1 MDPAAGTWFVMIH
14 RFVVALMILTTP
26 VAADV
31 VINEIMVNP
40 SGDENA
46 REYVELYNTG
56 SKYVGLSW
64 WLIGNMD
71 GMDNIIAP
79 PDSTYPAHIMGG
91 GYAVILDPDYFE
103 GDDLYQIPESAVV
116 LTISSRGFGRY
127 GILNGRPDSLGLYRI
142 GGSEEEVAAYEL
154 SMIQEGFSIERIDA
168 TVDGSDPRNWSVSH
182 VYGGTPGA
190 PNDAAVALPP
200 SGEIVVSEG
209 IPTSTAQFDVMLAVA
224 PVQMTVTIYDRA
236 GRQVRRLID
245 GDRRTGRTTVQWDGL
260 DDRERPVTTGRY
272 IVHVEAL
279 DLATNNVH
287 RLRATVVIAR
297 QK

>member
-1 MDPAAGTWFVMIH
+1 MI
-14 RFVVALMILTTP
+14 RCLVVALTIWTAP

-46 REYVELYNTG
+46 REYIELYNTG

-79 PDSTYPAHIMGG
+79 PDSTYPPHIMGG
-91 GYAVILDPDYFE
+91 GYAVILDPDYFD
-103 GDDLYQIPESAVV
+103 GDDLYQIPKSAVV

-127 GILNGRPDSLGLYRI
+127 GILNGRPDSLGLDRI
-142 GGSEEEVAAYEL
+142 GGGEEEEEVVAYEL
-154 SMIQEGFSIERIDA
+154 SMIQEGYSIERIDA
-168 TVDGSDPRNWSVSH
+168 TLDRADPRNWSVSH

-209 IPTSTAQFDVMLAVA
+209 IPTSNAQFDVMLAVA

-260 DDRERPVTTGRY
+260 DDRENPVTTGRY

-287 RLRATVVIAR
+287 RLQATVVIAR
-297 QK
+297 NR